1 MPRNLPITFVLVFG
15 IGVLVTAAIV
25 LVFLASFQVAR
36 LNTVELTRDKAEL
49 LMERMIERIEQHLI
63 PVEFQIETVAS
74 LLVTRDIDLQDDRA
88 LGHVLLASLAAT
100 PQVSGMVFVWPDGTL
115 VRAARNHPD
124 MPIERL
130 DWSDNPAFRQLIET
144 ARPAEQPY
152 WGDLFFAETTG
163 LTYINVR
170 LPVRRNGELL
180 GVLIAGVSIRELSEF
195 LGDISTELTDNPF
208 INAFILYG
216 RDHVLAHPLFAWGF
230 PGLSDAEPLP
240 SITGFSD
247 PVISAMWTA
256 DDIAPVEPEFLG
268 NFQAHTFS
276 LGAQVYI
283 ALYREVEVPMERPW
297 IIGTYVQLGDIA
309 PQFRRLLWIPLVVAG
324 VLVTALLL
332 AWLMGRHV
340 SRPLK
345 ALAGA
350 AVRIRG
356 FELDAVPALSPSRL
370 RELNE
375 ATGAFNAMVAGLRS
389 FERYVPRTLVRRLI
403 RTSDHGDMASDER
416 TITVLFTDMVGFT
429 ELAESLS
436 ARDVAE
442 FLNEHFSLIGECVEA
457 EGGTID
463 KFIGDALMAFWGAPE
478 PQEDG
483 PRRAC
488 RAALAMSSA
497 IEAENA
503 KRRAAG
509 LAPIRLRVGIH
520 TGPVVVG
527 NIGMAGRIN
536 YTIVGDTVNACQ
548 RLEDLGKQIG
558 DAADVTILTSA
569 RTVAELDDG
578 FEVRPV
584 GDFTVKGREET
595 LAVYRLLPPTT
606 AIPSDS

>member
-1 MPRNLPITFVLVFG
+1 MPRHLPITFVLVLG

-25 LVFLASFQVAR
+25 LVFLASFQVAHR
-36 LNTVELTRDKAEL
+36 NTVELTRDKAEL

-63 PVEFQIETVAS
+63 PVEFQVETVAA
-74 LLVTRDIDLQDDRA
+74 LLTTRDIDLGDDEA
-88 LGHVLLASLAAT
+88 LGHVLLAALAAT
-100 PQVSGMVFVWPDGTL
+100 PQVSAMAFIWPDGTL
-115 VRAARNHPD
+115 VRAARNRPD
-124 MPIERL
+124 APVRRL
-130 DWSDNPAFRQLIET
+130 DWSDNPAFRQMLEAT
-144 ARPAEQPY
+144 RPSEQPL
-152 WGDLFFAETTG
+152 WGDLFFAEATG
-163 LTYINVR
+163 LTYINAS
-170 LPVRRNGELL
+170 LPVRRNGD
-180 GVLIAGVSIRELSEF
+180 LIGFLVAGVSIRELSEV
-195 LGDISTELTDNPF
+195 LGEISTELTDNPF

-216 RDHVLAHPLFAWGF
+216 RDHVLAHPLFTWGY
-230 PGLSDAEPLP
+230 PGLSDDEPLP
-240 SITGFSD
+240 SVTGFSD

-256 DDIAPVEPEFLG
+256 EDISPVEPELLG

-283 ALYREVEVPMERPW
+283 ALYREIEVPMVEPW
-297 IIGTYVQLGDIA
+297 TIGTYVRPADIA
-309 PQFRRLLWIPLVVAG
+309 LQFRRLMLIPVVVAG
-324 VLVTALLL
+324 VLVAALLL

-345 ALAGA
+345 ELARA

-356 FELDAVPALSPSRL
+356 FELDAVPALNPSRL

-403 RTSDHGDMASDER
+403 GAGDQGDMASDER

-436 ARDVAE
+436 ARDVAA
-442 FLNEHFSLIGECVEA
+442 FLNEHFSLIGACIEA

-478 PQEDG
+478 AQEDG

-488 RAALAMSSA
+488 RAALAMSQA
-497 IEAENA
+497 IAAENSN
-503 KRRAAG
+503 RRAAG
-509 LAPIRLRVGIH
+509 LAPVRLRVGVH

-527 NIGMAGRIN
+527 NIGMPGRIN

-548 RLEDLGKQIG
+548 RLEDLGKRVD

-569 RTVAELDDG
+569 RTVAELDGD
-578 FEVRPV
+578 FQVRPV
-584 GDFTVKGREET
+584 GDFAVKGRGET
-595 LAVYRLLPPTT
+595 LEVYRLLPPTT